1 MCLFSDK
8 RRWHQTIGWMGLV
21 FGVVYWILEAFMDAY
36 VYDLGPFVQRL
47 FHPDLNELEMRLLA
61 VGLIGALGLYAQVM
75 LDRLSRIQK
84 RFARMNECF
93 LNFGPDP
100 VANIDLL
107 TGLCGEMLGAD
118 AAHYN
123 RLDQGKF
130 CSWGQWHWPYEC
142 DQGQNPADTI
152 CSKMI
157 EQARKEPLLI
167 RHLSASGYAAG
178 EPGLVQLGFQTYLG
192 KAVQLG
198 DKSVGTL
205 CVVYRKDFVPTEED
219 RGILGILASA
229 IGVEEVRRQAET
241 ALRVSESRMKEL
253 SAQLLVAQ
261 ETERKRIALQMHDS
275 IGQSLSAIKF
285 SIEETIEK
293 ARQVLPPE
301 TLRPLETAVPLIQGV
316 VNEVRRIQRNLR
328 PAMLDDLGILA
339 TLAWF
344 CRDFQSIYTGI
355 EVELNARIEESDVP
369 EALKIV
375 LFRIVQEA
383 FNNVAKHS
391 QASRVGISL
400 SRSVSGDIHLVIED
414 NGRGFD
420 VAECLSSAD
429 LRGLGLSSMRER
441 AELSGGVLQ
450 IESGPGTGTTIKAV
464 WERGSVTWDNQETEA
479 EDDGDTAAGTS

>member
-1 MCLFSDK
+1 MCQFSGK
-8 RRWHQTIGWMGLV
+8 REWHHAMGWMGLV
-21 FGVVYWILEAFMDAY
+21 FGAVYWILESFMDTY
-36 VYDLGPFVQRL
+36 VYDLGPFMERL
-47 FHPDLNELEMRLLA
+47 FHPDLNELVMRLLA
-61 VGLIGALGLYAQVM
+61 VGLIGALGLYAQIM

-100 VANIDLL
+100 VANIDRL
-107 TGLCGEMLGAD
+107 TALCGEMLGAD

-130 CSWGQWHWPYEC
+130 CSWGHWQWPYEC
-142 DQGQNPADTI
+142 DLGENPDEHI
-152 CSKMI
+152 CSKVLK
-157 EQARKEPLLI
+157 QNSKEPLLI
-167 RHLSASGYAAG
+167 RNLPSSSFSSI
-178 EPGLVQLGFQTYLG
+178 ERGLIRHGFRTYLG

-205 CVVYRKDFVPTEED
+205 CVVYRKDFVPTDED
-219 RGILGILASA
+219 RGVLGILASA
-229 IGVEEVRRQAET
+229 ISVEEVRRQAEN

-253 SAQLLVAQ
+253 SAQLLVTQ

-285 SIEETIEK
+285 SIEETLEAARETLSGEK
-293 ARQVLPPE
+293 
-301 TLRPLETAVPLIQGV
+301 LRPLETAVPLIQGV

-344 CRDFQSIYTGI
+344 CRDFQSIYGGI
-355 EVELNARIEESDVP
+355 AVDLEMDIEEDEIP
-369 EALKIV
+369 EPLKIV
-375 LFRIVQEA
+375 VFRIVQEA

-391 QASRVGISL
+391 KAAHVALSLHRTAAEGIEL
-400 SRSVSGDIHLVIED
+400 SIED
-414 NGRGFD
+414 NGQGFD
-420 VAECLSSAD
+420 VYEYLSSAD

-441 AELSGGVLQ
+441 AELSGGAIR
-450 IESGPGTGTTIKAV
+450 IESVPGQGTRIKAV
-464 WERGSVTWDNQETEA
+464 WGDGSETSSRPESA
-479 EDDGDTAAGTS
+479 PGASP